1 MKILGALFKRCAGVM
16 LLAGVLFA
24 LNPGLLPALP
34 PSQSPSGVEVSVNGT
49 GQRIDLKAVQATRRE
64 LIAALAEAFPV
75 HWIGRIPRS
84 GERLT
89 LQVSAMS
96 LDGILRRVLAADS
109 FLLFQTESAG
119 RPAWELR
126 FLDRE
131 DEAEPPLAPEFLAGL
146 MQLGGGHRAEEGPG
160 PVLEDMVFNGEE
172 AQVYRMLSRAEGHP
186 SANVRR
192 GARMLLEDLG
202 PAWEI
207 PL

>member
-1 MKILGALFKRCAGVM
+1 MKISGAVFKRCAVVT
-16 LLAGVLFA
+16 LLVGALFA

-34 PSQSPSGVEVSVNGT
+34 PAQAPSGIEVSVNKT
-49 GQRIDLKAVQATRRE
+49 SQWIDLKAIQVTRRE
-64 LIAALAEAFPV
+64 LIVALAEAFPV
-75 HWIGRIPRS
+75 HWTGRIPRS

-96 LDGILRRVLAADS
+96 LDGVLRRVLATDS
-109 FLLFQTESAG
+109 FLLLQTESAG

-146 MQLGGGHRAEEGPG
+146 MQLGGGHRAEEGPD
-160 PVLEDMVFNGEE
+160 PVLEEIVFNGEE

-186 SANVRR
+186 SASVRR